1 MIKMIL
7 VIGNEAFNGVI
18 LRFNLKYRGYG
29 NYKTIFKE

>member
-7 VIGNEAFNGVI
+7 VIGNEAFNDVV
-18 LRFNLKYRGYG
+18 LHFNLKNGGYG